1 MTVSLQT
8 AIEQLQK
15 DPDYRWGGKKDILLE
30 TAKVNAVKLYLKT
43 SSTKKQ
49 IEKIIC
55 SPQK

>member
-30 TAKVNAVKLYLKT
+30 TAKVNAWEC
-43 SSTKKQ
+43 
-49 IEKIIC
+49 I
-55 SPQK
+55 